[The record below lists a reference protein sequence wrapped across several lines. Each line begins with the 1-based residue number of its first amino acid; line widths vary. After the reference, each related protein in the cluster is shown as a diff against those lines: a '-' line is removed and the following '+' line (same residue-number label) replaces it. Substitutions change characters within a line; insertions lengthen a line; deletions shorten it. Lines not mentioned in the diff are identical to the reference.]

1 MTAGDRN
8 PRKDVHFRPAA
19 QSRRPPDSGT
29 IAVLVSKPGNFRVL
43 QQNLNSHRVVACE
56 SAEILKHESV
66 DVVIID
72 PSSLAANRQALRT
85 WRASLRPVLVPVLL
99 AAPAR
104 DLNRIGDM
112 RDLADDVLPTPI
124 RKTELRTRINTL
136 LRLRRMSETQA
147 SLRHAAQEALTGVS
161 RAFRALSAC
170 NEAVLWGRDEDTLLR
185 NVCKLMVEEGDYLLS
200 FVGYTV
206 DDAERSIRIMAG
218 TERALAFAG
227 HLRISW
233 GDDELGQGSV
243 GTCIRTGRPVAI
255 SDTGHDPGFA
265 PWRAAAANHAVASII
280 SLPIR
285 VNGVVIGALVI
296 GSERLNAFDDE
307 EVQLLDRMAENLA
320 FGIQTLREERERI
333 QQERKAT
340 FLAYSDPLTGL
351 ANRTRLSQA
360 LAALQGRGKRGAAVL
375 FLDLDGFKVV
385 NDALGHATGDRLLQE
400 VAARIRGTVRDNDL
414 VARQGGDEF
423 IILLDDRAR
432 HDDADPADHGINALA
447 ATAAEV
453 AERILHTLSE
463 PFQLGN
469 SKHTVTASLGISL
482 YPKDGNDGESLL
494 THADQAMYLAKAS
507 GGNTARFYS
516 EELSV
521 RQTRQLN
528 IQRRLR
534 EAVDTGDFELY
545 YQPIVEMA
553 SNRIACLEALIRWP
567 QPDGTFIPP
576 SEFIPIAEESGL
588 ILPLGRWILQQA
600 VEHLASLRTAAPD
613 LSVSVNLS
621 ARQLGDP
628 HLAEYLAECVARA
641 GVEPR
646 SVILEVTET
655 SVMAGPIAMKPTLHA
670 LHEAGHAL
678 ALDDFGTGYSSLW
691 RLRELPLALLK
702 IDKSFLDG
710 IPADPGA
717 LAIIR
722 TILEL
727 ARQLNLEV
735 IGEGVETPEQ
745 WEVLRDLDCHLA
757 QGFLMC
763 RPQPLKQIA
772 QTLSTRT
779 GKAS

>member
-1 MTAGDRN
+1 M
-8 PRKDVHFRPAA
+8 
-19 QSRRPPDSGT
+19 
-29 IAVLVSKPGNFRVL
+29 
-43 QQNLNSHRVVACE
+43 
-56 SAEILKHESV
+56 
-66 DVVIID
+66 
-72 PSSLAANRQALRT
+72 
-85 WRASLRPVLVPVLL
+85 
-99 AAPAR
+99 
-104 DLNRIGDM
+104 
-112 RDLADDVLPTPI
+112 
-124 RKTELRTRINTL
+124 
-136 LRLRRMSETQA
+136 
-147 SLRHAAQEALTGVS
+147 
-161 RAFRALSAC
+161 
-170 NEAVLWGRDEDTLLR
+170 
-185 NVCKLMVEEGDYLLS
+185 
-200 FVGYTV
+200 
-206 DDAERSIRIMAG
+206 
-218 TERALAFAG
+218 
-227 HLRISW
+227 
-233 GDDELGQGSV
+233 
-243 GTCIRTGRPVAI
+243 
-255 SDTGHDPGFA
+255 
-265 PWRAAAANHAVASII
+265 
-280 SLPIR
+280 
-285 VNGVVIGALVI
+285 
-296 GSERLNAFDDE
+296 
-307 EVQLLDRMAENLA
+307 
-320 FGIQTLREERERI
+320 
-333 QQERKAT
+333 
-340 FLAYSDPLTGL
+340 
-351 ANRTRLSQA
+351 
-360 LAALQGRGKRGAAVL
+360 RGKRGAAVL
-375 FLDLDGFKVV
+375 FIDLDGFKVV

-432 HDDADPADHGINALA
+432 HDDAGLADHGIDALG

-469 SKHTVTASLGISL
+469 SKHIVTASLGISL
-482 YPKDGNDGESLL
+482 YPKDGNDSESLL

-521 RQTRQLN
+521 RQKRQLN

-545 YQPIVEMA
+545 YQPIVEME